1 MLMLML
7 MLLCLLIEGA
17 QNLNCA
23 CVGGAQR
30 LKDLNQIRQMSG
42 PAFLQKL
49 DSPIELRRKPQHV
62 ILQSAKI
69 VYGVNSRI
77 GVNIGMLAHNDHSV
91 NALL

>member
-1 MLMLML
+1 

-23 CVGGAQR
+23 CIGGTQR
-30 LKDLNQIRQMSG
+30 FKDLDQIRQMSG

-49 DSPIELRRKPQHV
+49 DSSIELRRKPQHV

-69 VYGVNSRI
+69 VYGIDSRI
-77 GVNIGMLAHNDHSV
+77 GVKIGMLAHNDHSV